1 MMIWTNRATWLC
13 EYTQKGLY
21 YDYVDL
27 VYCNCMSVPAQKQS
41 TDRHVYDSI
50 ESYMLSDQHRSS
62 LIAQVRAED
71 MKVEKGYYGNVVTK
85 K

>member
-1 MMIWTNRATWLC
+1 
-13 EYTQKGLY
+13 
-21 YDYVDL
+21 
-27 VYCNCMSVPAQKQS
+27 MSVPAQKPS